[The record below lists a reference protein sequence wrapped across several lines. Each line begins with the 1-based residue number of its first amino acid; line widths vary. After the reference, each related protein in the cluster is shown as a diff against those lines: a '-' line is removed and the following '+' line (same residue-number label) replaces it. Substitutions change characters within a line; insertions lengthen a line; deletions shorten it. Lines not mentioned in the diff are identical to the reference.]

1 MVRRITRWLRRTHS
15 TAASR
20 GYSPIRSRSRRW
32 RRSPDE
38 LAGPGTAFSATRKS
52 TPPGCKAATLFRLAE
67 FLRDGRRDARRLD
80 DAQAAVSIS
89 VECGR
94 RHDGQR
100 FNGIPASVTV
110 THTFDLIIAT
120 LWADLRLAPTRRGG
134 LGLHGP
140 VALAGWY
147 WRFRRPS
154 AAALAKWW
162 WDQIMRIIVIVACG
176 FTVAACSVPMPSLN
190 FLKSSPPTEAL
201 RFESEPL
208 GAEVKTSSGQTC
220 RTPCELTVEV
230 GPELS
235 ATFALDGYEP
245 LTVPVR
251 VETSAR
257 VGSPRLAP
265 NPVHAELRRVAIT
278 QPARKRV
285 KKTPAIA
292 TAPANSPAASSPAMT
307 NN

>member
-1 MVRRITRWLRRTHS
+1 L
-15 TAASR
+15 
-20 GYSPIRSRSRRW
+20 
-32 RRSPDE
+32 
-38 LAGPGTAFSATRKS
+38 
-52 TPPGCKAATLFRLAE
+52 
-67 FLRDGRRDARRLD
+67 
-80 DAQAAVSIS
+80 Q
-89 VECGR
+89 
-94 RHDGQR
+94 
-100 FNGIPASVTV
+100 
-110 THTFDLIIAT
+110 
-120 LWADLRLAPTRRGG
+120 
-134 LGLHGP
+134 GP

-147 WRFRRPS
+147 WRSRGPS
-154 AAALAKWW
+154 AAVLAKWW
-162 WDQIMRIIVIVACG
+162 WDQIMRIIVMVACG

-257 VGSPRLAP
+257 VGSARLAP

-292 TAPANSPAASSPAMT
+292 TAPANSPVASSPAMT
-307 NN
+307 DN